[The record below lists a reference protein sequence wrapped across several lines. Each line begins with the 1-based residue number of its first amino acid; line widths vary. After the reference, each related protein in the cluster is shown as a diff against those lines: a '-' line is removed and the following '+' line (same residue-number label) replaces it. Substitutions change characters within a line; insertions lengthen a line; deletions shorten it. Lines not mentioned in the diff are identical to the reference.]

1 MQSNASKVISWLGAN
16 RDYILIVCLA
26 LLLTSYIFSSESIIG
41 ENADVNEIYKFLERD
56 LTDERMYIDNIYD
69 CEYFAKD
76 VQYNANTL
84 GIRCAVVLIVSNSG
98 ECKGIDHCFHALV
111 GFDVNGTT
119 LYFDPQDD
127 RQVYPENVYDIVWEP
142 WEIGTYRVYL

>member
-1 MQSNASKVISWLGAN
+1 MQSNASKLISWLGAK

-26 LLLTSYIFSSESIIG
+26 LLLTSYIFSPRPVIG
-41 ENADVNEIYKFLERD
+41 DDVGTYEIYKFLERD
-56 LTDERMYIDNIYD
+56 LTDEHMYINNVYD
-69 CEYFAKD
+69 CEYFARD

-98 ECKGIDHCFHALV
+98 ECEGTDNCFHALV

-127 RQVYPENVYDIVWEP
+127 KQVYPKKVYDVVFEP

>member
-41 ENADVNEIYKFLERD
+41 KNADVNEIYHFLERD

-84 GIRCAVVLIVSNSG
+84 GIRCAVVLIVSNRVNV
-98 ECKGIDHCFHALV
+98 KGQIIVFMLLSVSMLMAPRFILTRKMIDKCI
-111 GFDVNGTT
+111 
-119 LYFDPQDD
+119 QKS
-127 RQVYPENVYDIVWEP
+127 I
-142 WEIGTYRVYL
+142 